1 MARVR
6 RYMNRI
12 HGWELTGTA
21 VNANADEVPQ
31 LVPALP
37 RLQELTVQ
45 ARNLWSQQ
53 AALNASKQEINRML
67 RQVLRD
73 GDAVTDFIRTGARA
87 HYGAGSEK
95 LVEFGVQP
103 FRGRNAKSEPEAPTP
118 EAPAP
123 ATLTSDTVK

>member
-53 AALNASKQEINRML
+53 AALNAKLRGHYEYYGRFSNYQGLLKFYRVVKKTWRKWLSRRM
-67 RQVLRD
+67 
-73 GDAVTDFIRTGARA
+73 
-87 HYGAGSEK
+87 
-95 LVEFGVQP
+95 
-103 FRGRNAKSEPEAPTP
+103 RG
-118 EAPAP
+118 
-123 ATLTSDTVK
+123 ATLTWDTYNNLLKRYRLLLPRITHPLAGSRSPA